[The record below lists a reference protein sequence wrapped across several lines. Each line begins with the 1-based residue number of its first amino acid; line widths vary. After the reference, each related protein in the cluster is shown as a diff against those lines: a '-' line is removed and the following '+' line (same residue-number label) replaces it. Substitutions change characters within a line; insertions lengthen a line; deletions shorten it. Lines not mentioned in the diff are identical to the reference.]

1 MDDNEV
7 VWPWGMSDRD
17 PDPASRP
24 WIFSPRGF
32 MVAILEDPAAAERAR
47 AALVETGFADR
58 HLRTY
63 DGQQVLDDREQFLAQ
78 QGPLRRVVGN
88 VTSDTEA
95 VELFLRYARDG
106 RSFLW
111 MHVADREVANTAI
124 RNLSTHKVLHYR
136 YYGDGSV
143 EDIHVR

>member
-1 MDDNEV
+1 MDDDEV
-7 VWPWGMSDRD
+7 VWPWGMSDQD

-32 MVAILEDPAAAERAR
+32 MVAILEDSAAAERAR
-47 AALVETGFADR
+47 TALLETGFADR
-58 HLRTY
+58 DLRIY
-63 DGQQVLDDREQFLAQ
+63 DGQQVLNDREQFLAG

-95 VELFLRYARDG
+95 VELFLRYAREG

-111 MHVADREVANTAI
+111 VHVADREVANTAI

-136 YYGDGSV
+136 YYGDESV